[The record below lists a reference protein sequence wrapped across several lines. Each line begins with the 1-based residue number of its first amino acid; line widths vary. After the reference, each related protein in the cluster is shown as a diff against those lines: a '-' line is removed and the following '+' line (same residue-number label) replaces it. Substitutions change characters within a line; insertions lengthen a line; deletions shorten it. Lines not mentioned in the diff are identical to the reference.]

1 VVESFGIVVMVV
13 AVLGAVVAAVSYL
26 GSGSIYRGLGRGG
39 LSLDEPGLRKDPA
52 PGSSA
57 WQADADMELRQLLE
71 AKAARAEAR
80 GEEPIDVDVELAR
93 MRELMSGADPE
104 LRAEVR
110 EMVIASNER
119 RARRRQ
125 PLLDVDGEVERRL
138 QDAGGL

>member
-1 VVESFGIVVMVV
+1 VEDFGTVVIAV
-13 AVLGAVVAAVSYL
+13 AVLGAVVAALSYVHA
-26 GSGSIYRGLGRGG
+26 GGIYRGLGRGG
-39 LSLDEPGLRKDPA
+39 LSLDEPGLRKDPV

-57 WQADADMELRQLLE
+57 WNADADMELRQLLE
-71 AKAARAEAR
+71 AKAARAEGR

-125 PLLDVDGEVERRL
+125 PLFDVDAEVERRL

>member
-1 VVESFGIVVMVV
+1 VVIVVALV
-13 AVLGAVVAAVSYL
+13 GAVVAALSFL
-26 GSGSIYRGLGRGG
+26 RSGGVYRELGRGG

-52 PGSSA
+52 PGSLA

-80 GEEPIDVDVELAR
+80 GEESIDIDVELAR

-110 EMVIASNER
+110 EIVIASNER
-119 RARRRQ
+119 RARRGQ
-125 PLLDVDGEVERRL
+125 PLLDVDAEIERRL

>member
-1 VVESFGIVVMVV
+1 MESFGTVVIVVALV
-13 AVLGAVVAAVSYL
+13 GAVVATLSFL
-26 GSGSIYRGLGRGG
+26 RSGGVYRELGRGG
-39 LSLDEPGLRKDPA
+39 LSLDEPGLRKEPA

-71 AKAARAEAR
+71 AKAARAVAR

-110 EMVIASNER
+110 DIVIASNER
-119 RARRRQ
+119 RARRGQ
-125 PLLDVDGEVERRL
+125 PLLDVDAEIERRL